1 VSPERSLLVG
11 VDVGGTFTDLVLVDE
26 TTGAVHVAKV
36 PTTVTNQADG
46 VLAALAEVAATP
58 ADLTTVVHGTTT
70 ATNAVLERKGA
81 RTGLITTRGFRD
93 VLELGRR
100 TRPTPYGLKGT
111 FEALIPRELR
121 LEVTE
126 RIDAEGQVV
135 TALDEDEVRRAAVW
149 LRERGVE
156 ALVLHFIHSYVNA
169 VHERRAREVAATEW
183 PNPYLTVG
191 AELLPEYREF
201 ERGTTAA
208 INGFVQPVIDRY
220 LRRLAGELARQG
232 YRHELLVMQ
241 GNGGTM
247 SVEVAARHAVNTL
260 MSGPAAG
267 VKAAAFTALAAGYP
281 NVISCDMGG
290 TSFDVGVIVGG
301 APAVSA
307 DKEMG
312 YGLPVRVPMIDIHT
326 IGAGGGSIARVSSAG
341 ILQVGPESAGAE
353 PGPIAYDRGG
363 QEPTITDA
371 NLVLG
376 RLNPRALL
384 GVTGAAP
391 LEQMREVLD
400 KKIGA
405 HLALDPVGAAAA
417 IVRVANDKMAGAI
430 RLVSLQRGRDPRD
443 FVLFAFGGA
452 GPLHAVA
459 LARELAIPTVLV
471 PARPGITSALGC
483 LVADVRH
490 DFVRT
495 INQGLLRLDVD
506 EARAILTAQIA
517 EGRRLLATEGVEIET
532 VSVQH
537 EADMQFAG
545 QTHVLTVP
553 IARTEFSRDE
563 LAQTF
568 ERAYLERFGV
578 ELREMRALVMSL
590 RTAVIGRRRPIALD
604 GLAGALTAGGPT
616 ATRPVWFDD
625 RWQDTPIYRRE
636 HLSPG
641 TTLTGPAIVEQ
652 LDATTVIEPGDRARV
667 DALGNL
673 EITVRAEP
681 GPPWRA
687 DSGAGKTR

>member
-1 VSPERSLLVG
+1 MVPGRSLLVG
-11 VDVGGTFTDLVLVDE
+11 VDVGGTFTDLALFDE
-26 TTGAVHVAKV
+26 ASGAVRVAKV
-36 PTTVTNQADG
+36 PTTRNQADG
-46 VLAALAEVAATP
+46 VLAAIAAAGATAAELAV
-58 ADLTTVVHGTTT
+58 VVHGTTT

-126 RIDAEGQVV
+126 RLDAEGAVV
-135 TALDEDEVRRAAVW
+135 TPLDEDDVRRAVAA
-149 LRERGVE
+149 LRAQGVE
-156 ALVLHFIHSYVNA
+156 ALVLHFIHAYVNDR
-169 VHERRAREVAATEW
+169 HERRAHEVAAAEW
-183 PNPYLTVG
+183 PNPYITVG
-191 AELLPEYREF
+191 SELLPEYREF

-220 LRRLAGELARQG
+220 LRRLAGELGRQG
-232 YRHELLVMQ
+232 YAHELLVMQ

-247 SVEVAARHAVNTL
+247 SVDVAARHAVNTL

-267 VKAAAFTALAAGYP
+267 VKAAAFTAAAAGHA

-353 PGPIAYDRGG
+353 PGPIAYGRGG

-376 RLNPRALL
+376 RLNPDALL
-384 GVTGAAP
+384 GVSGGAR
-391 LEQMREVLD
+391 LDHVREILD
-400 KKIGA
+400 KRIGA
-405 HLALDPVGAAAA
+405 HLALDPVAAAA
-417 IVRVANDKMAGAI
+417 AVVRVANDKMAGAI

-452 GPLHAVA
+452 GPLHAAA
-459 LARELAIPTVLV
+459 LARELAIPRVLV

-495 INQGLLRLDVD
+495 INQGLLRMDVAD
-506 EARAILTAQIA
+506 AHRILTAQIA

-532 VSVQH
+532 VTVEH
-537 EADMQFAG
+537 AADMQFAG

-553 IARTEFSRDE
+553 IARTDFAREE
-563 LAQTF
+563 LATTF
-568 ERAYLERFGV
+568 ERAYFDRFGV

-604 GLAGALTAGGPT
+604 GLGGVTKPGGPT
-616 ATRPVWFDD
+616 GHRRVWFEHS
-625 RWQDTPIYRRE
+625 WHDTPIYRRE
-636 HLSPG
+636 NLAAG
-641 TTLTGPAIVEQ
+641 TTFTGPAIVEQ
-652 LDATTVIEPGDRARV
+652 LDTTTVIEPGDRARV

-673 EITVRAEP
+673 EITVR
-681 GPPWRA
+681 GL
-687 DSGAGKTR
+687 

>member
-1 VSPERSLLVG
+1 MPQTKLVG

-26 TTGAVHVAKV
+26 ASGEVRVAKV
-36 PTTVTNQADG
+36 PTTVANQAGG
-46 VLAALAEVAATP
+46 VQAALAGTAAGADEVA
-58 ADLTTVVHGTTT
+58 VIVHGTTT
-70 ATNAVLERKGA
+70 ATNALLERKGA

-111 FEALIPRELR
+111 FEALIPRDLR
-121 LEVTE
+121 LEVDE
-126 RIDAEGQVV
+126 RVDAEGLVV
-135 TALDEDEVRRAAVW
+135 TPLAPDQVREAVGR
-149 LRERGVE
+149 LRSQGVE
-156 ALVLHFIHSYVNA
+156 ALVIHFMHSYLNDA
-169 VHERRAREVAATEW
+169 HERQAREIAATLW
-183 PNPYLTVG
+183 PNAYITVG
-191 AELLPEYREF
+191 SELLPEYREF

-220 LRRLAGELARQG
+220 LRRLADELRRQG

-247 SVEVAARHAVNTL
+247 SVDVAARHAVNTL

-267 VKAAAFTALAAGYP
+267 VKAAAYTALAAGYR

-290 TSFDVGVIVGG
+290 TSFDVGVIRDGV
-301 APAVSA
+301 PAVSA
-307 DKEMG
+307 DKELG

-326 IGAGGGSIARVSSAG
+326 IGAGGGSIARVNSAC

-353 PGPIAYDRGG
+353 PGPICYRRGG
-363 QEPTITDA
+363 DEPTTTDA
-371 NLVLG
+371 NLLLG
-376 RLNPRALL
+376 RLNPHGLL
-384 GVTGAAP
+384 GVAGAAE
-391 LEQMREVLD
+391 LDRARDIFD

-405 HLALDPVGAAAA
+405 HLGLGPDEVAAA
-417 IVRVANDKMAGAI
+417 IIRVANDKMAGAI
-430 RLVSLQRGRDPRD
+430 RLVSLQRGYDPRD
-443 FVLFAFGGA
+443 FILFAFGGA

-459 LARELAIPTVLV
+459 LARELAIPKVLV

-495 INQGLLRLDVD
+495 INQGLLRMEVG
-506 EARAILTAQIA
+506 EARAILGAQIE
-517 EGRRLLATEGVEIET
+517 EGRRLLATEGVEVET
-532 VSVQH
+532 VTVQH

-553 IARTEFSRDE
+553 IARIDFTREE
-563 LAQTF
+563 LAETF
-568 ERAYLERFGV
+568 ERAYFDRFGV

-604 GLAGALTAGGPT
+604 GLGGVTTPGGPT
-616 ATRPVWFDD
+616 GKRRVWFDNT
-625 RWQDTPIYRRE
+625 WEETPIYRRE
-636 HLSPG
+636 HLAVG
-641 TTLTGPAIVEQ
+641 TTLEGPAIVEQ
-652 LDATTVIEPGDRARV
+652 LDTTTVIEPGDRARV

-673 EITVRAEP
+673 EITVR
-681 GPPWRA
+681 GV
-687 DSGAGKTR
+687 

>member
-1 VSPERSLLVG
+1 
-11 VDVGGTFTDLVLVDE
+11 VDVGGTFTDLVLLDE
-26 TTGAVHVAKV
+26 QTGAVRVAKV
-36 PTTVTNQADG
+36 PTTVRNQADG
-46 VLAALAEVAATP
+46 VLAALAEAAATP
-58 ADLTTVVHGTTT
+58 ADLKIVVHGTTT

-81 RTGLITTRGFRD
+81 RTGFITTRGFRD

-126 RIDAEGQVV
+126 RMDAEGAVV
-135 TALDEDEVRRAAVW
+135 APLDEDEVRRAARW
-149 LRERGVE
+149 LREQGVE
-156 ALVLHFIHSYVNA
+156 ALVIHFIHSYANDA
-169 VHERRAREVAATEW
+169 HERRARAVAATEW
-183 PNPYLTVG
+183 PNAYLTTG

-220 LRRLAGELARQG
+220 LRRLADELARRG
-232 YRHELLVMQ
+232 CRHELLVMQ

-247 SVEVAARHAVNTL
+247 SVAVATRHAVSTL

-267 VKAAAFTALAAGYP
+267 VKAAAYTALAAGHP

-341 ILQVGPESAGAE
+341 ILQIGPESAGAE
-353 PGPIAYDRGG
+353 PGPIAYGRGG
-363 QEPTITDA
+363 QEPTLTDA
-371 NLVLG
+371 NLLLG
-376 RLNPRALL
+376 RLNPDGLL
-384 GVTGAAP
+384 GVTGGAP
-391 LEQMREVLD
+391 LDQVRELID

-405 HLALDPVGAAAA
+405 HLGLDPIAAAAA

-452 GPLHAVA
+452 GPLHAGA
-459 LARELAIPTVLV
+459 LARELAIPKVLV

-495 INQGLLRLDVD
+495 INQGLLRMDVA
-506 EARAILTAQIA
+506 EARALLAAQIT
-517 EGRRLLATEGVEIET
+517 EGRRLLATEGVEVET

-553 IARTEFSRDE
+553 IARTDFTREE

-568 ERAYLERFGV
+568 ERAYFERFGV

-590 RTAVIGRRRPIALD
+590 RTAVIGRRRPIALE
-604 GLAGALTAGGPT
+604 GLGGVVTAGGPT
-616 ATRPVWFDD
+616 AIRPVWFQQ
-625 RWQDTPIYRRE
+625 RWHDTPVYRRE
-636 HLSPG
+636 HLAPG
-641 TTLTGPAIVEQ
+641 ATLTGPAIVEQ
-652 LDATTVIEPGDRARV
+652 LDATTVIEPGDRVRV

-673 EITVRAEP
+673 EITVRGE
-681 GPPWRA
+681 
-687 DSGAGKTR
+687 

>member
-1 VSPERSLLVG
+1 
-11 VDVGGTFTDLVLVDE
+11 
-26 TTGAVHVAKV
+26 
-36 PTTVTNQADG
+36 
-46 VLAALAEVAATP
+46 
-58 ADLTTVVHGTTT
+58 
-70 ATNAVLERKGA
+70 
-81 RTGLITTRGFRD
+81 

-121 LEVTE
+121 LEVTQ
-126 RIDAEGQVV
+126 RMDAEGQVV
-135 TALDEDEVRRAAVW
+135 TPLDEEDVRRAAFW

-156 ALVLHFIHSYVNA
+156 ALVIHFIHSYVNA
-169 VHERRAREVAATEW
+169 AHERRAREVAAAVW
-183 PNPYLTVG
+183 PNPYVTAG

-220 LRRLAGELARQG
+220 LRTLAGELASQG

-247 SVEVAARHAVNTL
+247 SVDVAARHAVNTL

-267 VKAAAFTALAAGYP
+267 VKAAAFTALAAGHE

-301 APAVSA
+301 VPAVSA

-353 PGPIAYDRGG
+353 PGPIAYGRGG

-376 RLNPRALL
+376 RLNPDSLL
-384 GVTGAAP
+384 GVTGRAR
-391 LEQMREVLD
+391 LDEVRDVID

-405 HLALDPVGAAAA
+405 HLALDPVAAAAA

-452 GPLHAVA
+452 GPLHAAA
-459 LARELAIPTVLV
+459 LARELAIPKVLV

-495 INQGLLRLDVD
+495 INQGLLRMDVD
-506 EARAILTAQIA
+506 EARAILAAQIA
-517 EGRRLLATEGVEIET
+517 EGRRLLATEGVESASAGAEGASAGAESASEGAVVEVET
-532 VSVQH
+532 VTVLH

-553 IARTEFSRDE
+553 VARTEFTREE
-563 LAQTF
+563 LAETF

-604 GLAGALTAGGPT
+604 GLRGTVSAGGPVP
-616 ATRPVWFDD
+616 TRRVWFE
-625 RWQDTPIYRRE
+625 RGWHETPIYRRE
-636 HLSPG
+636 HLPVG
-641 TTLTGPAIVEQ
+641 TTLDGPAIVEQ
-652 LDATTVIEPGDRARV
+652 LDTTTLVEPGDRAVV
-667 DALGNL
+667 DAIGNL
-673 EITVRAEP
+673 EITVRAV
-681 GPPWRA
+681 
-687 DSGAGKTR
+687 

>member
-1 VSPERSLLVG
+1 
-11 VDVGGTFTDLVLVDE
+11 VDVGGTFTDLVLLDE
-26 TTGAVHVAKV
+26 QTGAVRVAKV
-36 PTTVTNQADG
+36 PTTVRNQADG
-46 VLAALAEVAATP
+46 VLAALAEAAATP
-58 ADLTTVVHGTTT
+58 ADVKIVVHGTTT

-81 RTGLITTRGFRD
+81 RTGFITTRGFRD

-126 RIDAEGQVV
+126 RMDAEGQVV
-135 TALDEDEVRRAAVW
+135 TPLDEAEVRRAARW
-149 LRERGVE
+149 LAEQGVE
-156 ALVLHFIHSYVNA
+156 ALVIHFIHSYANDA
-169 VHERRAREVAATEW
+169 HERRARAVAATEW
-183 PNPYLTVG
+183 PNAYLTTG

-220 LRRLAGELARQG
+220 LRRLADELARRG
-232 YRHELLVMQ
+232 CRHELLVMQ

-247 SVEVAARHAVNTL
+247 SVAVATRHAVSTL

-267 VKAAAFTALAAGYP
+267 VKAAAYTALAAGHP

-341 ILQVGPESAGAE
+341 ILQIGPESAGAE
-353 PGPIAYDRGG
+353 PGPIAYGRGG
-363 QEPTITDA
+363 QEPTLTDA
-371 NLVLG
+371 NLLLG
-376 RLNPRALL
+376 RLNPNGLL
-384 GVTGAAP
+384 GVTGGAP
-391 LEQMREVLD
+391 LDQVRELID

-405 HLALDPVGAAAA
+405 HLGLDPIAAAAA

-452 GPLHAVA
+452 GPLHAGA
-459 LARELAIPTVLV
+459 LARELAIPKVLV

-495 INQGLLRLDVD
+495 INQGLLRMDVA
-506 EARAILTAQIA
+506 EARALLAAQIT
-517 EGRRLLATEGVEIET
+517 EGRRLLATEGVEVET

-553 IARTEFSRDE
+553 IARTDFTREE

-568 ERAYLERFGV
+568 ERAYFERFGV

-590 RTAVIGRRRPIALD
+590 RTAVIGRRRPIALE
-604 GLAGALTAGGPT
+604 GLGGVVTAGGPT
-616 ATRPVWFDD
+616 AIRPVWFQQ
-625 RWQDTPIYRRE
+625 RWHDTPVYRRE
-636 HLSPG
+636 HLTPG
-641 TTLTGPAIVEQ
+641 ATLTGPAIVEQ
-652 LDATTVIEPGDRARV
+652 LDATTVIEPGDRVRV

-673 EITVRAEP
+673 EITVRGE
-681 GPPWRA
+681 
-687 DSGAGKTR
+687 